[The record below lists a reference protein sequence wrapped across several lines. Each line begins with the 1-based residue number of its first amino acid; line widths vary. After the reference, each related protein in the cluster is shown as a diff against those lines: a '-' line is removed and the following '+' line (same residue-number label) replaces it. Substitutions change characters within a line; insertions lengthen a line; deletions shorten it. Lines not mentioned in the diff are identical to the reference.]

1 MKYAW
6 ILAVALT
13 LLIVGTAA
21 LPLGTAKEYHARDYL
36 KLWFEIE
43 KKPKPNMV
51 PGGDFYLSLY
61 AHNNINDSD
70 KGFGVDML
78 EWTATWETEWHDA
91 TPYVGTGIVV
101 IDPNQTVRIYRFHV
115 KIPDGNLVGN
125 WSVLVQIRFYLR
137 GTGWGDDNGLSTD
150 TLLQRYNFYVNPA
163 GNSGGNNNN
172 TSTTEVG
179 GMPMWEMG
187 AIVGVVIVI
196 LVATAVVVIRRKN
209 V

>member
-1 MKYAW
+1 MRYLG

-21 LPLGTAKEYHARDYL
+21 LPMANAKEYHARDYL
-36 KLWFEIE
+36 KLWFEVE

-70 KGFGVDML
+70 KGFGVDVL
-78 EWTATWETEWHDA
+78 EWRLFNEFDWHDA
-91 TPYVGTGIVV
+91 TPYVGNGIVV
-101 IDPNQTVRIYRFHV
+101 IDPNKTVKIYTFHV
-115 KIPDGNLVGN
+115 HIPDSVRGN

-137 GTGWGDDNGLSTD
+137 GTGWGDDNGLATD
-150 TLLQRYNFYVNPA
+150 TVGLYYDFYVNPA
-163 GNSGGNNNN
+163 GDSGGNNNK
-172 TSTTEVG
+172 TSTSEVG
-179 GMPMWEMG
+179 GMPLWEMG
-187 AIVGVVIVI
+187 AIAGVVIVI
-196 LVATAVVVIRRKN
+196 LAATAVVVIRRKN

>member
-1 MKYAW
+1 MKYLS

-36 KLWFEIE
+36 KLWFEL
-43 KKPKPNMV
+43 KDKPKPNMV

-70 KGFGVDML
+70 KGFGVDVL
-78 EWTATWETEWHDA
+78 EWTVTWGTDWYDA
-91 TPYVGTGIVV
+91 TPYMGNGIVV
-101 IDPNQTVRIYRFHV
+101 IDPNKTV
-115 KIPDGNLVGN
+115 KIYTFHIHIPDSVSGN
-125 WSVLVQIRFYLR
+125 WSVMVNIRFYLR
-137 GTGWGDDNGLSTD
+137 GTGWGEDNGLDTD
-150 TLLQRYNFYVNPA
+150 TVWDQYNFYVNPA

-179 GMPMWEMG
+179 GMTMWEMG
-187 AIVGVVIVI
+187 AIAGVVIVI

>member
-1 MKYAW
+1 MKYLG

-21 LPLGTAKEYHARDYL
+21 LPMANAKEYHARDYL
-36 KLWFEIE
+36 KLWFEVE

-78 EWTATWETEWHDA
+78 EWRLFNEFDWHDV
-91 TPYVGTGIVV
+91 TSYVGTGIVV
-101 IDPNQTVRIYRFHV
+101 IDPNQTVRIYTFHV
-115 KIPDGNLVGN
+115 HIPDNVRGNY
-125 WSVLVQIRFYLR
+125 SVLVQIRFYLR
-137 GTGWGDDNGLSTD
+137 GTGWGDDNGLATD

-172 TSTTEVG
+172 TSTSEVG

-187 AIVGVVIVI
+187 AIAGVVIVI
-196 LVATAVVVIRRKN
+196 LVVTAVAVIRRKN

>member
-1 MKYAW
+1 MNRAW

-21 LPLGTAKEYHARDYL
+21 LPMANAKEYHARDYL

-61 AHNNINDSD
+61 AHNNITDSD
-70 KGFGVDML
+70 KGFGIDLLRWVPFNEFD
-78 EWTATWETEWHDA
+78 WHDA
-91 TPYVGTGIVV
+91 TPYVGNGAVV
-101 IDPNQTVRIYRFHV
+101 IDPNQTVRIYTIHV
-115 KIPDGNLVGN
+115 KIPDNVVGKY
-125 WSVLVQIRFYLR
+125 SVLVQIRFYLR
-137 GTGWGDDNGLSTD
+137 GSGWGDDNGLSTD
-150 TLLQRYNFYVNPA
+150 TVGLEYDFYVNPA

-172 TSTTEVG
+172 TSTSGVG
-179 GMPMWEMG
+179 GMPMWEIG
-187 AIVGVVIVI
+187 AIAGVVIVI